1 MKLLNGAEP
10 SFFDLIL
17 YMGPLCSTQPF
28 KGCSAAWKIEGS
40 REGFHPQELCRIR
53 ATFLKERSVNSHD
66 SVESI
71 RGRHGECKFEA
82 KKISISNGVLLLVDL
97 FDELKRRWR
106 RSCWERRTELYLGAI
121 FQQNLSSRQEVISD
135 IEGT

>member
-10 SFFDLIL
+10 SFFDLITVH
-17 YMGPLCSTQPF
+17 GPLVF
-28 KGCSAAWKIEGS
+28 KTAFQ
-40 REGFHPQELCRIR
+40 RLELFRIR
-53 ATFLKERSVNSHD
+53 ATSLKERSVDSHD

-82 KKISISNGVLLLVDL
+82 KISISNGVLLLVDL
-97 FDELKRRWR
+97 FDEFKRRWR

-121 FQQNLSSRQEVISD
+121 FQQNLSSP
-135 IEGT
+135 